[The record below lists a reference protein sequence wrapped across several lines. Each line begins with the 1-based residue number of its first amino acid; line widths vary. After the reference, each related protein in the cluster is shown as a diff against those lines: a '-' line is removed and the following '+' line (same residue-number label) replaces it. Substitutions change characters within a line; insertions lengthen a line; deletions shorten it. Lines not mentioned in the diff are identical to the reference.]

1 MELSIFFPPGW
12 SSQYL
17 AFICAIKLA
26 FSAYGSNR
34 ISLATLGSH
43 QLSDLTLHFL
53 MPRDV
58 RE

>member
-1 MELSIFFPPGW
+1 MELSIFFPPGL
-12 SSQYL
+12 SFQYL

-26 FSAYGSNR
+26 FSAYELNR
-34 ISLATLGSH
+34 ISQATLGSH
-43 QLSDLTLHFL
+43 QLSGLTLHFL